1 MKLKQLPYDYDV
13 TIDNMIPLN
22 TTVENFEVNTSQ
34 FFSFEQDK
42 LVNMD
47 ILVNQEAGWQI
58 FAMNDNT
65 FVLEVED
72 FDMGT
77 VDYFQADNLQ
87 DILDAYTLRNYE
99 V

>member
-1 MKLKQLPYDYDV
+1 MKLNQLSEDYDV
-13 TIDNMIPLN
+13 TVDNMVPI
-22 TTVENFEVNTSQ
+22 TTLPENINFDLMNSQ
-34 FFSFEQDK
+34 FYSFVK
-42 LVNMD
+42 KTFVNMD
-47 ILVNQEAGWQI
+47 ILVNEEAGWQI

-87 DILDAYTLRNYE
+87 DILDTYE